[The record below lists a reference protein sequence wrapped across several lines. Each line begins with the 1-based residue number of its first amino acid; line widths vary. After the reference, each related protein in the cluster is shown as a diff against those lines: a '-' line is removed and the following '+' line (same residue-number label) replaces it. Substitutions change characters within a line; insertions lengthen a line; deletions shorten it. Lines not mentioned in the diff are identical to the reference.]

1 MGARPDIPA
10 MELDLGLESVLPE
23 ACDEVDDDPV
33 AADVEVV
40 EAARD
45 TGGGVCP
52 DAEDAAEFRLR
63 GDAGMI
69 GGKSRTILLIV
80 CCLVSFPIL

>member
-10 MELDLGLESVLPE
+10 MELDPDLELTPPE

-33 AADVEVV
+33 VADVEVV

-45 TGGGVCP
+45 MGGGVRP
-52 DAEDAAEFRLR
+52 DAEDADEFRLR
-63 GDAGMI
+63 GDAGI
-69 GGKSRTILLIV
+69 RGGKSLTILRIV

>member
-10 MELDLGLESVLPE
+10 MELDLVLESVIPE
-23 ACDEVDDDPV
+23 ACEEVDDDPV
-33 AADVEVV
+33 VADVEVV

-45 TGGGVCP
+45 IGGGVRP
-52 DAEDAAEFRLR
+52 DAEDADEFRLR
-63 GDAGMI
+63 GDAGI
-69 GGKSRTILLIV
+69 RGGKSLTILCMV

>member
-10 MELDLGLESVLPE
+10 MELDLVLESVIPE
-23 ACDEVDDDPV
+23 ACEEVDDDPV
-33 AADVEVV
+33 VADVEVV

-45 TGGGVCP
+45 IGGVRP
-52 DAEDAAEFRLR
+52 DAEDADEFRLR
-63 GDAGMI
+63 GDAGI
-69 GGKSRTILLIV
+69 TGGKSLTILLIV

>member
-10 MELDLGLESVLPE
+10 MELDLGLELTPPE
-23 ACDEVDDDPV
+23 ACDEVVEDPV
-33 AADVEVV
+33 VADVEVV

-45 TGGGVCP
+45 LGGVRP
-52 DAEDAAEFRLR
+52 DAEDADEFRLR
-63 GDAGMI
+63 GDAGI
-69 GGKSRTILLIV
+69 RGGKSLTILRMV

>member
-10 MELDLGLESVLPE
+10 MELVLGLESVLPE

-33 AADVEVV
+33 VADVEVV

-45 TGGGVCP
+45 LGGVRP
-52 DAEDAAEFRLR
+52 DAEDADEFRLR
-63 GDAGMI
+63 GDAGI
-69 GGKSRTILLIV
+69 TGGKSLTILRIV